1 MLTGGSRPYPIDPV
15 RRARCMAVLEAMA
28 MNITEL
34 GRKTGI
40 ARESVSR
47 VISGRMISPAYEA
60 RIAEVLGVPQERLF
74 PPRRRSDIERLRRL
88 EESQRAKKRERL
100 MARLAAE
107 TGGAS

>member
-15 RRARCMAVLEAMA
+15 RRARCMAVLEQKAMT
-28 MNITEL
+28 ITEL
-34 GRKTGI
+34 
-40 ARESVSR
+40 ARLIGADQSNINK
-47 VISGRMISPAYEA
+47 VILGRMISPAYEA